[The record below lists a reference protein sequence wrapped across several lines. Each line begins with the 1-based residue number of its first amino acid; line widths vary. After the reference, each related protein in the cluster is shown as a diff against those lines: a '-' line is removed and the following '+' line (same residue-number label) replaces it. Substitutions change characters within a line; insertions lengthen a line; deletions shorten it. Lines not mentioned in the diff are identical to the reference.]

1 MATVPD
7 QGCAEDPIRR
17 QRQASGYDQAQQRNA
32 SGHLREA
39 SAVLLQRRHE
49 TWPDQVPER
58 LELRRPVAC
67 RSTQREA
74 SPLRRHSD
82 GYKDCQRQVLGVFG
96 LPGPQSFDRQTPSG
110 KGTAKHGSIVEKGD
124 VGAVVW
130 PRRARSRLYVRCT
143 RQLGTDRKDADLG
156 VDAGT
161 LISLPTRAP

>member
-7 QGCAEDPIRR
+7 KGCAEDPIRR
-17 QRQASGYDQAQQRNA
+17 QRKASGYDQAQQRNA

-74 SPLRRHSD
+74 SSLSRTTAVIRIPTTGPGRLRTPRTSI
-82 GYKDCQRQVLGVFG
+82 F
-96 LPGPQSFDRQTPSG
+96 RQTDS
-110 KGTAKHGSIVEKGD
+110 
-124 VGAVVW
+124 
-130 PRRARSRLYVRCT
+130 
-143 RQLGTDRKDADLG
+143 
-156 VDAGT
+156 
-161 LISLPTRAP
+161 